1 MNILITGVAGFIGFS
16 SAAFLLNK
24 KVRVFGIDNLD
35 NYYSVKLKK
44 KRLQILKKNKFFK
57 FKKIDILNYKKLISF
72 FKKNKIHTII
82 HLAAQAGVRYSLV
95 DPDKYLN
102 VNIVGFANII
112 KASSK
117 FKVKKI
123 IYASSSSVY
132 GESKKFPLKE
142 SHILNP
148 KNIYGM
154 SKKINEEIADSYRSK
169 NKIDFIGLRFF
180 TVYGEWGR
188 PDMFLWRLFRA
199 HKLKKIFYLNN
210 FGNHDRD
217 FTYIGDVVKI
227 LHRLIYKKFN
237 KHEIFNICSNK
248 MINIMKVIKIFKK
261 NNNLKVKLTKMHKAD
276 ILKTLGSNEKIK
288 KVLNIKKFSIFEE
301 RFSEVFKWF
310 LKNKA
315 YKY

>member
-1 MNILITGVAGFIGFS
+1 MNVLITGVAGFIGFS
-16 SAAFLLNK
+16 SADYLLK
-24 KVRVFGIDNLD
+24 KKIKVLGIDNLD
-35 NYYSVKLKK
+35 NYYSIKLKK
-44 KRLQILKKNKFFK
+44 KRLQILRENKLFK
-57 FKKIDILNYKKLISF
+57 FKKIDILDYKKLVVF
-72 FKKNKIHTII
+72 FKKNKIDAII
-82 HLAAQAGVRYSLV
+82 HLAGQAGVRYSLIN
-95 DPDKYLN
+95 PNKYLDA
-102 VNIVGFANII
+102 NIGGFLNII
-112 KASSK
+112 KASSN

-188 PDMFLWRLFRA
+188 PDMFLWKLFRA

-248 MINIMKVIKIFKK
+248 TINIMKVIKIFKK

>member
-1 MNILITGVAGFIGFS
+1 VL
-16 SAAFLLNK
+16 
-24 KVRVFGIDNLD
+24 GIDNLD
-35 NYYSVKLKK
+35 NYYSIKLKK
-44 KRLQILKKNKFFK
+44 KRLQILRENKLFK
-57 FKKIDILNYKKLISF
+57 FKKIDILDYKKLVVF
-72 FKKNKIHTII
+72 FKKNKIDAII
-82 HLAAQAGVRYSLV
+82 HLAGQAGVRYSLIN
-95 DPDKYLN
+95 PNKYLDA
-102 VNIVGFANII
+102 NIGGFLNII
-112 KASSK
+112 KASSN

-188 PDMFLWRLFRA
+188 PDMFLWKLFRA

-248 MINIMKVIKIFKK
+248 TINIMKVIKFFKK

>member
-16 SAAFLLNK
+16 SAEHLLK
-24 KVRVFGIDNLD
+24 KKIKVSGIDNLD
-35 NYYSVKLKK
+35 DYYSIKLKK
-44 KRLQILKKNKFFK
+44 KRLQILKKKKFFK
-57 FKKIDILNYKKLISF
+57 FKKIDILDYKKLITF
-72 FKKNKIHTII
+72 FRRNKFDVII
-82 HLAAQAGVRYSLV
+82 HLAGQAGVRYSLIN
-95 DPDKYLN
+95 PNKYLDA
-102 VNIVGFANII
+102 NITGFLNII
-112 KASSK
+112 KASSQ

-142 SHILNP
+142 DNILNP
-148 KNIYGM
+148 KNIYGT
-154 SKKINEEIADSYRSK
+154 SKKINEEIAASYS
-169 NKIDFIGLRFF
+169 NASKIDFIGLRFF

-188 PDMFLWRLFRA
+188 PDMFLWKLFRA

-248 MINIMKVIKIFKK
+248 IINIMKVIQIFKK

>member
-1 MNILITGVAGFIGFS
+1 MNVLITGVAGFIGFS
-16 SAAFLLNK
+16 SADYLLK
-24 KVRVFGIDNLD
+24 KKIKVLGIDNLD
-35 NYYSVKLKK
+35 NYYSIKLKK
-44 KRLQILKKNKFFK
+44 KRLQILRENKLFK
-57 FKKIDILNYKKLISF
+57 FKKIDILDYKKLIFF
-72 FKKNKIHTII
+72 FKKNKIDAII
-82 HLAAQAGVRYSLV
+82 HLAGQAGVRYSLIN
-95 DPDKYLN
+95 PNKYLDA
-102 VNIVGFANII
+102 NIGGFLNII

-188 PDMFLWRLFRA
+188 PDMFLWKLFRA

-227 LHRLIYKKFN
+227 VHRLIYKKFN

-248 MINIMKVIKIFKK
+248 TINIMKVIKIFKK

-310 LKNKA
+310 LKSRA
-315 YKY
+315 YRY